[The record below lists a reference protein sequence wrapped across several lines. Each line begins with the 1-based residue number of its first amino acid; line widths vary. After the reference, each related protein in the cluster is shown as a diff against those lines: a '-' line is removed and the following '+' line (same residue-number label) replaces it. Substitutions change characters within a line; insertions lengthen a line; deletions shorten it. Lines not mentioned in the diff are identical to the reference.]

1 MIYPTQ
7 GRISTVLT
15 SSSALCGIWTVVYA
29 VLLDMS
35 VFMVAMIS
43 VSRIVL
49 LIAPTTNFNVKLSW
63 LIPISYSILTLTLKV
78 TYNILKVSTNSFVPP
93 LMACVFIASDG
104 TVSEEGEPTV
114 HLPNE
119 LILTITD
126 TIQTGFTVL
135 PISICSALSLWLL
148 RRSKEM
154 TKQIGGCKKAQDEA
168 SKTVIIFTVMY
179 VVCNIPIF
187 IYLIYFWVW
196 NLSID
201 RSRVYVTQSQ
211 FMMSYLEM
219 YSSVFMNSYSSVLVS
234 RVFPAINSTLNP
246 LIYYWRMKKFRGFLK
261 RTMRAAVGKASSAA
275 GATQSENLEL

>member
-1 MIYPTQ
+1 MIYPNQ

-104 TVSEEGEPTV
+104 TVSEGGEPTV

-187 IYLIYFWVW
+187 IYLIYSG
-196 NLSID
+196 L
-201 RSRVYVTQSQ
+201 
-211 FMMSYLEM
+211 
-219 YSSVFMNSYSSVLVS
+219 
-234 RVFPAINSTLNP
+234 
-246 LIYYWRMKKFRGFLK
+246 
-261 RTMRAAVGKASSAA
+261 
-275 GATQSENLEL
+275 